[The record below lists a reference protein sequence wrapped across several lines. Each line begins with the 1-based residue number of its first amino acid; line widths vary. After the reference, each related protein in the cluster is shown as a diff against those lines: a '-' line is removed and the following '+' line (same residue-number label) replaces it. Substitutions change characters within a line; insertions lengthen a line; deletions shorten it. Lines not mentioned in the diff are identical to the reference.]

1 MREGKKEYEKREKEQ
16 VWKKKKGKKEF
27 KKKKNNKQTDN
38 IIIWRELSLCKY
50 DMYS

>member
-1 MREGKKEYEKREKEQ
+1 MREGEKREKEQ
-16 VWKKKKGKKEF
+16 VWKKKKEKKEF
-27 KKKKNNKQTDN
+27 KKKKKEKNNKQTDN